1 MDPEIEYLR
10 SSIDALRQRELEAG
24 MKDAHQIGYLT
35 GKAEQFES
43 RLSAMERRLDSPIA
57 TLLQN
62 AGPAGGRG
70 AAPRGAMPRPAA

>member
-1 MDPEIEYLR
+1 MDPEIEYMR

-43 RLSAMERRLDSPIA
+43 RLSAMETRLDTLIT

-62 AGPAGGRG
+62 ASPAGGRG
-70 AAPRGAMPRPAA
+70 AGPRGARRRPAA